1 MPDGIDINLD
11 NRFMEKYVLYDDKI
25 YRLSEFISESHSKD
39 MISKEDIYF
48 LLIGH
53 GAGYFF

>member
-1 MPDGIDINLD
+1 
-11 NRFMEKYVLYDDKI
+11 MEKYVLYDDKI
-25 YRLSEFISESHSKD
+25 YRLSEFIGESHSKD

-48 LLIGH
+48 LLVGQ